1 MQSVKQL
8 SEVPSVSPGGGAV
21 CGLFGEI
28 LFSGKSVL
36 SYERDKG
43 KFYLSLSCFFF
54 FFFSSPLFLFL
65 LKIGDKEF

>member
-8 SEVPSVSPGGGAV
+8 SEVPCVSPGGGTV

-28 LFSGKSVL
+28 LFSGKRVL

-54 FFFSSPLFLFL
+54 FFSPLFLFL

>member
-1 MQSVKQL
+1 M
-8 SEVPSVSPGGGAV
+8 PSLSPGGGTI

-28 LFSGKSVL
+28 LFSGKSVF

-43 KFYLSLSCFFF
+43 KFLPVSLLCSFFLSLSFF
-54 FFFSSPLFLFL
+54 PFL

>member
-1 MQSVKQL
+1 M
-8 SEVPSVSPGGGAV
+8 PSLSPGGGRI

-28 LFSGKSVL
+28 LFSGKSVF

-43 KFYLSLSCFFF
+43 KFYLSLSCVLSLSLSFF
-54 FFFSSPLFLFL
+54 PFL